1 MFMSHCQSQS
11 QHQQKGKL
19 MEQVLIYVS
28 VIGGIIAALKIIA
41 PPLISS
47 LKNNWFRRNEI
58 SENSDVIKDIQKMNR
73 EQALI
78 LLLVLDHIIDGNN
91 VDEIKKTRRKFKE
104 YLFEDENKDDE

>member
-1 MFMSHCQSQS
+1 
-11 QHQQKGKL
+11 

-47 LKNNWFRRNEI
+47 LKNNWFRRNKI

-104 YLFEDENKDDE
+104 YLFEDEDKDDE

>member
-1 MFMSHCQSQS
+1 
-11 QHQQKGKL
+11 

-41 PPLISS
+41 PPLISY
-47 LKNNWFRRNEI
+47 LKSNWSRRNKI
-58 SENSDVIKDIQKMNR
+58 SKNSDVIKDIQKMNR

-91 VDEIKKTRRKFKE
+91 VNEIKKTRRKFKE
-104 YLFEDENKDDE
+104 YLFGDEDEDDE

>member
-1 MFMSHCQSQS
+1 
-11 QHQQKGKL
+11 

-28 VIGGIIAALKIIA
+28 VIGGIIAALKILV

-47 LKNNWFRRNEI
+47 LKNNWSRCNRI
-58 SENSDVIKDIQKMNR
+58 GKNSDVIKDIQKMNR

-104 YLFEDENKDDE
+104 YLFEDEDNDDE

>member
-1 MFMSHCQSQS
+1 
-11 QHQQKGKL
+11 

-47 LKNNWFRRNEI
+47 LKNSWSRRNRI
-58 SENSDVIKDIQKMNR
+58 GKNSDVIKEIQKMNR

-104 YLFEDENKDDE
+104 YLFEDEDKDDE

>member
-1 MFMSHCQSQS
+1 
-11 QHQQKGKL
+11 

>member
-1 MFMSHCQSQS
+1 
-11 QHQQKGKL
+11 

-47 LKNNWFRRNEI
+47 LKNNWFRRNKI

>member
-1 MFMSHCQSQS
+1 MYMSHCQS

-91 VDEIKKTRRKFKE
+91 VDEIKKTRLKFKE

>member
-1 MFMSHCQSQS
+1 
-11 QHQQKGKL
+11 

-47 LKNNWFRRNEI
+47 LKNNWSRRNKI
-58 SENSDVIKDIQKMNR
+58 SKNSDVIKDIQKTNR

-91 VDEIKKTRRKFKE
+91 VNEIKKTRRKFKE
-104 YLFEDENKDDE
+104 YLFEDEEKEDE

>member
-1 MFMSHCQSQS
+1 
-11 QHQQKGKL
+11 

-47 LKNNWFRRNEI
+47 LKNNWFRRNKI
-58 SENSDVIKDIQKMNR
+58 IKNSDVIKDIQKMNR

-91 VDEIKKTRRKFKE
+91 VNEIKKTRRKFKE
-104 YLFEDENKDDE
+104 YLFEDEDNDDE

>member
-1 MFMSHCQSQS
+1 
-11 QHQQKGKL
+11 

-41 PPLISS
+41 PPLILS
-47 LKNNWFRRNEI
+47 LKNNWFRRNKI

-91 VDEIKKTRRKFKE
+91 VNEIKKTRRKFKE
-104 YLFEDENKDDE
+104 YLFEDEDNDDE

>member
-1 MFMSHCQSQS
+1 
-11 QHQQKGKL
+11 

-28 VIGGIIAALKIIA
+28 VIGGIIAALKILV
-41 PPLISS
+41 PPLISY
-47 LKNNWFRRNEI
+47 LKNNWFCRNKI
-58 SENSDVIKDIQKMNR
+58 SKNSDVIKDIQKMNR

-104 YLFEDENKDDE
+104 YLFEDEDNDDK

>member
-1 MFMSHCQSQS
+1 
-11 QHQQKGKL
+11 

-41 PPLISS
+41 PPFISS
-47 LKNNWFRRNEI
+47 LKNNWSRRNKI
-58 SENSDVIKDIQKMNR
+58 SKNSDVIKDIQKMNR

-104 YLFEDENKDDE
+104 YLFEDEDNDDE

>member
-1 MFMSHCQSQS
+1 
-11 QHQQKGKL
+11 

-47 LKNNWFRRNEI
+47 LKNNWFRRNKI

-104 YLFEDENKDDE
+104 YLFEDEDNDDE